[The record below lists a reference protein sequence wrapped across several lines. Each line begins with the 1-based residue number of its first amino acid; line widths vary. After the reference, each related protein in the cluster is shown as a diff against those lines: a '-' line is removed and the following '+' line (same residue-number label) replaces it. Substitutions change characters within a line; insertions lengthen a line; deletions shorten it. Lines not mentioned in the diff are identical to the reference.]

1 MPRKKR
7 ASRVHR
13 VTGTLHVV
21 DLTKAGTSLTLEM
34 FRENRKLGTL
44 VIGRG
49 SVSWSGHNRR
59 YVKAWTWSRFAEL
72 MDREA
77 YGG

>member
-7 ASRVHR
+7 STRVHS
-13 VTGTLHVV
+13 VTANLHVV

-34 FRENRKLGTL
+34 FRANRKLGTL

-49 SVSWSGHNRR
+49 SVTWSGHNRR
-59 YVKAWTWSRFAEL
+59 YVKVWSWSRFTDL
-72 MDREA
+72 MNREA
-77 YGG
+77 YGE